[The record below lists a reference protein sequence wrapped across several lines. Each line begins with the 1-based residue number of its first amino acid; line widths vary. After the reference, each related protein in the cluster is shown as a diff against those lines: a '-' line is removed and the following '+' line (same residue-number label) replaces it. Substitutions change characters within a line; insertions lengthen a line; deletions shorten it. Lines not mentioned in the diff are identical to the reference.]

1 MKYLAWLTVLAAT
14 LALPLTGSAQS
25 TGTSSEPRTLANAG
39 DGANRDARAADR
51 ADEDGSRNEPIKALI
66 TGDASH
72 GNYGGPSLKLSSV
85 DGDPAMFVGARGG
98 WVIDHTVVLGLAGY
112 LSANNIRARQAFGGA
127 HAAVNFDYWGVF
139 GEYIIATND
148 VVHLTLDL
156 FGGAGRARYEA
167 RSGTDPEAIPD
178 EHTSVFVGEASV
190 NSELNITRHLRL
202 TLGGGY
208 RYVDGP
214 SLQDLSAQDLSGF
227 AATATFKVGLF

>member
-1 MKYLAWLTVLAAT
+1 MKYLAFLTALAAVLTV
-14 LALPLTGSAQS
+14 PLDGFAQSSGSSAQ
-25 TGTSSEPRTLANAG
+25 PRTLASVG
-39 DGANRDARAADR
+39 DGANREAREAERVHD
-51 ADEDGSRNEPIKALI
+51 DETRKEPIKALFS
-66 TGDASH
+66 GAAVY
-72 GNYGGPSLKLSSV
+72 GNYGGPSLKMSSV
-85 DGDPAMFVGARGG
+85 HGDLAMFLGARGG

-112 LSANNIRARQAFGGA
+112 LSANNIRARQEFGSA
-127 HAAVNFDYWGVF
+127 RADVNFDYWGVF

-156 FGGAGRARYEA
+156 FGGAGRAKYEA
-167 RSGTDPEAIPD
+167 RAGTDPEAIPD

-214 SLQDLSAQDLSGF
+214 SLQQLSAQDLSGF
-227 AATATFKVGLF
+227 AATATFKAGTF